1 MKAERLE
8 TQRAGMLTEWAQ
20 VIAANAHSGVL
31 AGKSVLVT
39 RWERLQGPRVGGI
52 RLLVGGLETGRL
64 LRALT
69 RDDLAAIRMLCPW
82 EFQGEPQCY
91 LDNRWIRI
99 EAGWSD
105 DLAESIIPLSSLNRR
120 PQHANQ
126 WAVGKSERG
135 ETIWAQLRD
144 DTPHWLTA
152 GMSGAGKSVATQ
164 NAVLQLT
171 AYAGNE
177 TILIDGKYGES
188 LRALDRLPGVVAP
201 VAVTVDDAR
210 RALAWAVAQMRE
222 RYERLAQGEAST
234 HRLLVVYD
242 EFQEGAQDDLV
253 VDLLRRLAAQGRSAG
268 VSLLLST
275 QHPTINSFGDPSTRR
290 NLGGKL
296 ALRVTDPEASK
307 VAVGSNEPRAD
318 KLLFAGDTYVVTPG
332 KTAYRAQGAY
342 VDKGD
347 IKAALDKAN
356 GRADQWRF
364 AQWPEVDTADLGQDL
379 PATTGNGSRS
389 WHYTGEELGVSVAA
403 AVENEGRPLL
413 IRRLEQAGIG
423 RPGSVKASRLLE
435 LGRGAFAWLAE
446 NGYTFCVERALT
458 TV

>member
-1 MKAERLE
+1 MRGERLDML
-8 TQRAGMLTEWAQ
+8 RAQKLTEWVQVIAINAASGMLT
-20 VIAANAHSGVL
+20 
-31 AGKSVLVT
+31 GKSITVA

-64 LRALT
+64 LRALV
-69 RDDLAAIRMLCPW
+69 RDNLAVVRMLCPW
-82 EFQGEPQCY
+82 EFQGDPQAY

-99 EAGWSD
+99 EAGWSE
-105 DLAESIIPLSSLNRR
+105 DLSESIIPLSGLNLR
-120 PQHANQ
+120 PLHANQ
-126 WAVGKSERG
+126 WVVGKSERG
-135 ETIWAQLRD
+135 GTVKAELRD

-152 GMSGAGKSVATQ
+152 GMSGAGKSIAIQ

-201 VAVTVDDAR
+201 VAVTVGEAR

-275 QHPTINSFGDPSTRR
+275 QHPTVDSFGDPSTRR

-296 ALRVTDPEASK
+296 ALRVTDSEASK

-332 KTAYRAQGAY
+332 KTAYRVQGAF
-342 VDKGD
+342 VDKDD
-347 IKAALDKAN
+347 IEEALDKAN
-356 GRADQWRF
+356 GRAGQWRF
-364 AQWPEVDTADLGQDL
+364 SQWPEVDCSDVGQDL
-379 PATTGNGSRS
+379 PTAGSSSRS

-403 AVENEGRPLL
+403 AIENEGRPLL
-413 IRRLEQAGIG
+413 TKRLEQAGMG

-446 NGYTFCVERALT
+446 NGYSLCAERALA